1 MTKQRETLKF
11 KYRMLSMLLSSASF
25 PYVKN

>member
-1 MTKQRETLKF
+1 MTKQKETLNL

-25 PYVKN
+25 PFVKN